1 MSRAT
6 FALFL
11 VVFGFTTGE
20 FVVAGILPDVAAGLG
35 VSVPAAGLLT
45 TAYAVGM
52 IVGGPVVTALTARA
66 PRRPLVVGLVAVSV
80 LGNACSA
87 VAPNLGVL
95 LVARF
100 ASGLVVATF
109 FAVAVATAAAVAPA
123 GRQASAVARV
133 TLGMNLGLVLGT
145 PLGTLVGQ
153 QAGWRATFVA
163 VAAVTLAAVPLVL
176 RHVPAAR
183 GSAGPVLAELRVL
196 ADRDLQ
202 LAIAL
207 SAVGN
212 VGAVTV
218 FTYIAPL
225 LTGVSGFPAGAV
237 PFLLL
242 TYGVGAVAGNVVG
255 GRLADRAL
263 MPSVT
268 GLLGALA
275 AVLALFWLLSGV
287 PAAAAALTFVVG
299 ALAFAVIP
307 GMQTRVVATAGAAPT
322 FAVAV
327 NASGYQI
334 AAAFAGW
341 LGGRVV
347 AGPGTA
353 AIPLAGALLTA
364 AGLVLALHLVRR
376 DRAQRGSASHSRSVS
391 SSCGTS
397 GSSRSVAA
405 STHRT
410 SSASSPGASAPP
422 TTRQR

>member
-1 MSRAT
+1 
-6 FALFL
+6 
-11 VVFGFTTGE
+11 
-20 FVVAGILPDVAAGLG
+20 
-35 VSVPAAGLLT
+35 
-45 TAYAVGM
+45 
-52 IVGGPVVTALTARA
+52 
-66 PRRPLVVGLVAVSV
+66 
-80 LGNACSA
+80 
-87 VAPNLGVL
+87 
-95 LVARF
+95 
-100 ASGLVVATF
+100 
-109 FAVAVATAAAVAPA
+109 
-123 GRQASAVARV
+123 
-133 TLGMNLGLVLGT
+133 
-145 PLGTLVGQ
+145 
-153 QAGWRATFVA
+153 
-163 VAAVTLAAVPLVL
+163 
-176 RHVPAAR
+176 
-183 GSAGPVLAELRVL
+183 AGPVLAELRVL

-268 GLLGALA
+268 GLLGALP
-275 AVLALFWLLSGV
+275 AVLALCWLRSGV
-287 PAAAAALTFVVG
+287 PAAAAALAFVVG